1 MSLNLSNAKRR
12 NVAPSPRG
20 MAVSLPS
27 PIKYQSKRQSKN
39 QAPGN
44 AVRAFSKTL
53 MGCLALA
60 LLCVTGAVSAQE
72 PVVVSSKIDTE
83 GGVLGQ
89 MILQRLESGGIPVE
103 NRLQLGSTSIVRS
116 AIKAGEIDLYPE
128 YTGNAAFFYD
138 KADSQVW
145 KNAAKAYEKAA
156 ELDREAEGIVW
167 LTPANANNTWAMS
180 VRGDVAEKNNLK
192 TLEDLA
198 DYINAGKPFKFAAS
212 AEFVESASALPA
224 FQEAYGFKLTSDQL
238 LILSGGN
245 TAATLRAAAIN
256 SNNVNGAMAYGTDGG
271 LNALGLKV
279 MQDTKGVQPVYQP
292 TPIIRASVLK
302 TYPKIRPLL
311 KPVFESL
318 DLETLQ
324 ELNAKVAVEGAPA
337 DAVARDYL
345 ESLSLD

>member
-1 MSLNLSNAKRR
+1 
-12 NVAPSPRG
+12 
-20 MAVSLPS
+20 VSLSS
-27 PIKYQSKRQSKN
+27 PQKYESKCHFKHQVSD
-39 QAPGN
+39 
-44 AVRAFSKTL
+44 RAFREHSRLL
-53 MGCLALA
+53 MRCLAIVLFCA
-60 LLCVTGAVSAQE
+60 TGAVSAQD

-89 MILQRLESGGIPVE
+89 MILQRLDGGGIPVE

-138 KADSQVW
+138 KADSPVW
-145 KNAAKAYEKAA
+145 TDAAKAYDMAA

-180 VRGDVAEKNNLK
+180 VRGDLAEKNNLK

-224 FQEAYGFKLTSDQL
+224 FQKAYGFKLTSDQL

-256 SNNVNGAMAYGTDGG
+256 SNDVNGAMAYGTDGG

-279 MQDTKGVQPVYQP
+279 MEDTKSVQPVYQP
-292 TPIIRASVLK
+292 TPIVRGSVLK
-302 TYPKIRPLL
+302 AYPEIRPLL